1 MMRGLINAVVPFM
14 SIIFLKRKQYAHHW
28 LGVILIVG
36 GVAGV
41 GAVALTLEESESGGN
56 VGFGIVLIVI
66 A

>member
-1 MMRGLINAVVPFM
+1 M